1 MGQVIWT
8 CSIMKYLRCTD
19 HNPMEWTLKVDEA
32 SALSAMRVADYLVTT
47 LRLVPIHVIDALL
60 VDTEITMKGRYAVLI
75 TLSDVNFPVD
85 LFEGELSMPLL
96 IFYVLISKNV
106 ALHYAWLRHLTDNMT
121 AAVTHREYT
130 ITEQSV
136 VVVNQWLGEIA
147 GTACVISWISDVGR
161 PDLRLVVLCASRS
174 LHLAYS
180 THVNVQDAVASAT
193 QRPWVLKGSFCDKVA
208 RVVHDAQIPIIAVH
222 ETKNV
227 DFVVGTAGLVCS
239 GFDMV
244 LLLILLLFS
253 QEINLI
259 DNECDNVPESVQKMI
274 RTMRHASKGVQ
285 GLLPFVHEISNIE

>member
-1 MGQVIWT
+1 
-8 CSIMKYLRCTD
+8 
-19 HNPMEWTLKVDEA
+19 MEWTLKVDEA
-32 SALSAMRVADYLVTT
+32 CSLAAMRVAHYLVTT
-47 LRLVPIHVIDALL
+47 LGLSPIHITDALL
-60 VDTEITMKGRYAVLI
+60 VDTEMTMKGRYAVLVQF
-75 TLSDVNFPVD
+75 SDMNFPID
-85 LFEGELSMPLL
+85 LIDGELSMPLL
-96 IFYVLISKNV
+96 IFHVLISKHV
-106 ALHYAWLRHLTDNMT
+106 TLHYAWLRHLTDNMT

-136 VVVNQWLGEIA
+136 VVVNQWLGEIT

-174 LHLAYS
+174 LHLAYT

-208 RVVHDAQIPIIAVH
+208 RVVRDAQIPIIAVH

-227 DFVVGTAGLVCS
+227 DFIVGTAGLVCS

-259 DNECDNVPESVQKMI
+259 DNECDNVPECVQKMI
-274 RTMRHASKGVQ
+274 RTMRHASRGVQ
-285 GLLPFVHEISNIE
+285 GSLPFVHEISNVE

>member
-1 MGQVIWT
+1 
-8 CSIMKYLRCTD
+8 
-19 HNPMEWTLKVDEA
+19 MEWTLKVDNA

-47 LRLVPIHVIDALL
+47 LGLPPTDVTNALL
-60 VDTEITMKGRYAVLI
+60 ADTEIVMKGRYVVLVKS
-75 TLSDVNFPVD
+75 TYVNFPID
-85 LFEGELSMPLL
+85 LVEGDLSIPLL
-96 IFYVLISKNV
+96 LFHVLISNNV
-106 ALHYAWLRHLTDNMT
+106 AVHYDWLRHLKDNMT
-121 AAVTHREYT
+121 AAVSHREYT
-130 ITEQSV
+130 ITEQAV
-136 VVVNQWLGEIA
+136 VVVDMWLGDIA

-180 THVNVQDAVASAT
+180 THANVHDAVASAT
-193 QRPWVLKGSFCDKVA
+193 QRPWVLKGTFRVNVA

-227 DFVVGTAGLVCS
+227 DMIVGSVGLVCS

-253 QEINLI
+253 REINLI
-259 DNECDNVPESVQKMI
+259 DEECDNVPDCVQKMI

-285 GLLPFVHEISNIE
+285 GCLPFVHEISNVE